1 MRAIIAALAANIG
14 IATTKF
20 IAAAISGSASMLAE
34 AIHSVAD
41 SGNQLLLILGGKRS
55 RRTATI
61 AHPFGYGRS
70 RFIYAFMVS
79 IVLFSIGGMFSIL
92 EGFSKLNEPHG
103 LENFWVPLVVLGVSI
118 VLESFSLRTAL
129 REAKKVRGKASLAKF
144 IRHAK
149 QPELPVVMLEDIAAL
164 IGLVFAFVGVGMTA
178 LTHNPIWDA
187 YGTLAIGFLL
197 VVVAIILGIE
207 TSSLLIGEG
216 ASADDVVLIRDALE
230 VVVGT
235 GGVIH
240 MKTMYLGPDELLLG
254 AKISVAKDATGAEIA
269 ETIDAAEESVR
280 NAVPIARVIYLEPD
294 IKRAKSKPSAT
305 SATQKKSAAAKR
317 TAPAK
322 RQK

>member
-1 MRAIIAALAANIG
+1 MRAIVAALAANIG

-20 IAAAISGSASMLAE
+20 IAATISGSASMLAE

-41 SGNQLLLILGGKRS
+41 SGNQFLLILGGKRS
-55 RRTATI
+55 RRTATL

-92 EGFSKLNEPHG
+92 EGVSKLSEPH
-103 LENFWVPLVVLGVSI
+103 EIDNFWLPLTVLGVSI
-118 VLESFSLRTAL
+118 VLESFSLRSAL
-129 REAKKVRGKASLAKF
+129 REAKKVRGKASLVKF

-164 IGLVFAFVGVGMTA
+164 IGLVLAFAGVGLTA
-178 LTHNPIWDA
+178 ITHDAVWDA
-187 YGTLAIGFLL
+187 YGTLAIGLL
-197 VVVAIILGIE
+197 LIVVAIILGIE

-216 ASADDVVLIRDALE
+216 ASADDVALIRDALE
-230 VVVGT
+230 VVVGK

-240 MKTMYLGPDELLLG
+240 MKTMYLGPEELLLG
-254 AKISVAKDATGAEIA
+254 AKIAVAKDATGAEVA

-294 IKRAKSKPSAT
+294 IKRGARGDS
-305 SATQKKSAAAKR
+305 QKTHAVEKR

-322 RQK
+322 RQR

>member
-1 MRAIIAALAANIG
+1 MSASGSMRAIVAALAANIG
-14 IATTKF
+14 IAITKF

-41 SGNQLLLILGGKRS
+41 SGNQFLLIIGGRRS
-55 RRTATI
+55 RRAATA

-79 IVLFSIGGMFSIL
+79 IVLFSIGGMFSIF
-92 EGFSKLNEPHG
+92 EGFSKLNEPHE
-103 LENFWVPLVVLGVSI
+103 LDNAWLPLVVLGVSI

-129 REAKKVRGKASLAKF
+129 HEAKKMRGKSSLVKF

-149 QPELPVVMLEDIAAL
+149 SPELPVVMLEDIAAL
-164 IGLVFAFVGVGMTA
+164 VGLVFAFAGIMLTVV
-178 LTHNPIWDA
+178 THNPIFDA
-187 YGTLAIGFLL
+187 YGTLSIGALL
-197 VVVAIILGIE
+197 IAVAVILGIE

-216 ASADDVVLIRDALE
+216 ASADDVALIRDALE
-230 VVVGT
+230 VVVGK

-240 MKTMYLGPDELLLG
+240 MKTLYLGPEELMLG
-254 AKISVAKDATGAEIA
+254 AKIAIAKDASGADIA

-280 NAVPIARVIYLEPD
+280 NAVPATRVIYLEPD
-294 IKRAKSKPSAT
+294 IKRASPRKKPSAAK
-305 SATQKKSAAAKR
+305 STQPRA
-317 TAPAK
+317 